1 MPEGRRSLE
10 DLSRLQACGQS
21 QLDPNS
27 NVDARVLTREIQ
39 LVRVESAYRY
49 GIGDYLIEQDLR
61 DSTGSEVVHGAQRRG
76 DADGPDLFTL
86 VVRERQSVQGDLA
99 GRRREWV
106 RCREMNEAR
115 LQVPEAMQI
124 CGTVVRDGGAT
135 GEPRAPLRELVQGGM
150 SDAFEAKKPA
160 ALTCP
165 CSGFRHFFHQRQ
177 TETQFGCLESRDK
190 SALSQRQQLE

>member
-39 LVRVESAYRY
+39 LVRVQSAYRDR
-49 GIGDYLIEQDLR
+49 IGDYFVEQNLR

-76 DADGPDLFTL
+76 DADGPICSHSSSASGSRCSATWR
-86 VVRERQSVQGDLA
+86 VGAARGCATERWMKRGC
-99 GRRREWV
+99 
-106 RCREMNEAR
+106 RCR
-115 LQVPEAMQI
+115 AMQI